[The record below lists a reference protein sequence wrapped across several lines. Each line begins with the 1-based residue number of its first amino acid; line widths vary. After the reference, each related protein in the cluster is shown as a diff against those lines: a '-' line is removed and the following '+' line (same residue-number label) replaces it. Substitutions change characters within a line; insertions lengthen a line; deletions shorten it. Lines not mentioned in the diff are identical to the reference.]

1 LGIVEINLAIWYNN
15 LRIELLR
22 MLAGVFCVFLLRH

>member
-1 LGIVEINLAIWYNN
+1 LAIGHRN

-22 MLAGVFCVFLLRH
+22 MLGSVFCVFLRWH